1 MNAAGKT
8 DVGRLRTNNEDAY
21 AVHRREGLLMVA
33 DGMGGHEAGEVASQQ
48 AVELIC
54 RVVSNGGAPESNPRA
69 RLRKALGAANDEILR
84 AAQQRGNNMG
94 TTATVALILED
105 RLHVA
110 QVGDSR
116 AYLLRDGEL
125 TQLTE
130 DHSVV
135 QELVT
140 AGLLSREGAEVH
152 PHRNVL
158 TRALGQTDDIEVDVA
173 THVLQPEDLLLLCT
187 DGLTTMLSDEEI
199 RSTLATNTSLDETAD
214 ALVKQANDRGGN
226 DNITVVVAN
235 GFVSPPK
242 PARRRF
248 SFLPL
253 LSLLGLSLVASAAY
267 LVAANTFFL
276 GPQGERVALYRGLPL
291 AVGKHRLASVVATT
305 PVRLDALGVPYG
317 DRIRR
322 GLLVESPAAGQ
333 ALLNQLAMRPLA
345 PEQT

>member
-1 MNAAGKT
+1 MNAAGKS

-21 AVHRREGLLMVA
+21 AVHEREGLMIVA
-33 DGMGGHEAGEVASQQ
+33 DGMGGHEAGEVASRQ
-48 AVELIC
+48 AVEVIYNA
-54 RVVSNGGAPESNPRA
+54 VSNGGAPESAPRT
-69 RLRKALGAANDEILR
+69 RLRTAFRTANDAILR

-116 AYLLRDGEL
+116 AYLLREGTL
-125 TQLTE
+125 TQLTQ

-158 TRALGQTDDIEVDVA
+158 TRALGQMDDVEVDVA

-199 RSTLATNTSLDETAD
+199 RGTLATNTSLDEAAD
-214 ALVKQANDRGGN
+214 TLVEQANDRGGN

-235 GFVSPPK
+235 GFVPRPQ
-242 PARRRF
+242 PRRRRF
-248 SFLPL
+248 SLRTH
-253 LSLLGLSLVASAAY
+253 G
-267 LVAANTFFL
+267 
-276 GPQGERVALYRGLPL
+276 
-291 AVGKHRLASVVATT
+291 
-305 PVRLDALGVPYG
+305 VRA
-317 DRIRR
+317 
-322 GLLVESPAAGQ
+322 
-333 ALLNQLAMRPLA
+333 LNQLVQRPLT
-345 PEQT
+345 PDRT